1 MTPPDVD
8 LRTLALLVRVAELG
22 SLGAAA
28 REGGIAQPN
37 ASRSLLRLE
46 RQLGVILLHRSP
58 TGSALTT
65 EGSLVVQWARDV
77 LDAAERLREGAE
89 ALSGAR
95 SSQLTVAASMTVAE
109 HLLPGWLA
117 AYRREHPDVTVRVEV
132 HNSRQVF
139 DLVRE
144 GDVDAGFVESPT
156 VARGLHS
163 VPVDHDRLVVVVAPT
178 HPWARRRRSL
188 SPAEL
193 AATPL
198 IVRESGSGS
207 RQTLEA
213 LLEHQDL
220 SPAPPALELSSN
232 AAVRGSV
239 AAGVAPAVLSALA
252 VEDALRTGTLMAV
265 EVEGLDLSR
274 TLRAVWRPPRRL
286 DGPAA
291 DLVTIARRQGLP
303 RTRG

>member
-1 MTPPDVD
+1 MGVTDLD

-28 REGGIAQPN
+28 RAGGIAQPN

-46 RQLGVILLHRSP
+46 RQLGVTLLRRAP
-58 TGSALTT
+58 TGSSLTT

-95 SSQLTVAASMTVAE
+95 SSQLAVAASMTVAE

-117 AYRREHPDVTVRVEV
+117 AYRRDHPDVSVRVEV
-132 HNSRQVF
+132 HNSHQVF
-139 DLVRE
+139 ELVRE
-144 GDVDAGFVESPT
+144 GGVEAGFVESPE
-156 VARGLHS
+156 VPRGLHS
-163 VPVDHDRLVVVVAPT
+163 IPVDHDRLVVVVAPT
-178 HPWARRRRSL
+178 HPWARRRRAL
-188 SPAEL
+188 APAEV
-193 AATPL
+193 AATAL
-198 IVRESGSGS
+198 IVREPGSGS
-207 RQTLEA
+207 RQTLET
-213 LLEHQDL
+213 LLARQGL
-220 SPAPPALELSSN
+220 TPAPPALELSSN

-252 VEDALRTGTLMAV
+252 VDDALRTGALRAV
-265 EVEGLDLSR
+265 EVDGLDLSR

-286 DGPAA
+286 AGPAA
-291 DLVTIARRQGLP
+291 DLVVIARRQGGP
-303 RTRG
+303 TGGA

>member
-1 MTPPDVD
+1 MGMTDLD
-8 LRTLALLVRVAELG
+8 LRPLALLVRVAELG

-46 RQLGVILLHRSP
+46 RQLGVTLLRRSP
-58 TGSALTT
+58 TGSTLTT
-65 EGSLVVQWARDV
+65 EGSLVVQWAREV

-95 SSQLTVAASMTVAE
+95 GSQLAVAASMTVAE

-117 AYRREHPDVTVRVEV
+117 AYRRSHPDVTVRVEV
-132 HNSRQVF
+132 HNSQQVF

-144 GDVDAGFVESPT
+144 GHVDAGFVESPA

-163 VPVDHDRLVVVVAPT
+163 LAVDHDQLVVVVAPA
-178 HPWARRRRSL
+178 HPWGRRRRPL
-188 SPAEL
+188 APAEL
-193 AATPL
+193 ADTPL
-198 IVRESGSGS
+198 IVREHGSGS
-207 RQTLEA
+207 RQTFET
-213 LLEHQDL
+213 LLAGQDL
-220 SPAPPALELSSN
+220 VPAPPALELSSN

-239 AAGVAPAVLSALA
+239 AAGVAPAVLSMLA
-252 VEDALRTGTLMAV
+252 VEDALRAGTLRAV
-265 EVEGLDLSR
+265 DVDGLDLTR

-286 DGPAA
+286 AGPAA
-291 DLVTIARRQGLP
+291 DLVSIARRQG
-303 RTRG
+303 RAHGGS

>member
-1 MTPPDVD
+1 MATTDLD
-8 LRTLALLVRVAELG
+8 LRTLSLLVRVAELG

-46 RQLGVILLHRSP
+46 RQLGVTVLRRSP
-58 TGSALTT
+58 TGSTLTT

-77 LDAAERLREGAE
+77 LDAAERLQEGAE

-95 SSQLTVAASMTVAE
+95 SSQLAVAASMTVAE

-117 AYRREHPDVTVRVEV
+117 AYRRDHPDVSVRVEV

-163 VPVDHDRLVVVVAPT
+163 TPVAHDRLVVVVAPT
-178 HPWARRRRSL
+178 HPWARRRRVLTS
-188 SPAEL
+188 AEL

-198 IVRESGSGS
+198 IVREAGSGS
-207 RQTLEA
+207 RQTLET
-213 LLEHQDL
+213 LLGRQDL
-220 SPAPPALELSSN
+220 TPVPPSLELSSN

-239 AAGVAPAVLSALA
+239 AAGVAPAVLSVLA
-252 VEDALRTGTLMAV
+252 VEDALRTGALTAV
-265 EVEGLDLSR
+265 EAEGLDLSR

-286 DGPAA
+286 AGPAA
-291 DLVTIARRQGLP
+291 DLVTIARRQG
-303 RTRG
+303 RTRGA